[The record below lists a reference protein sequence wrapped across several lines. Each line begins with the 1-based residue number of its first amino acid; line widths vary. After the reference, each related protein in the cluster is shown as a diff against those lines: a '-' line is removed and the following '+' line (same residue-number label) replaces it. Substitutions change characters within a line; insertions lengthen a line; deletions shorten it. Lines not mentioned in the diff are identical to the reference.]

1 MPSSSSL
8 SLNIRTSSTGVLLG
22 LTCRA
27 EHDCVASAASAA
39 SVTGPATVDYPSTD
53 HLDKY
58 PYRAEDSHRESVH
71 RQVRQPGEGERGRG
85 RSTPLLLVGSQRT
98 ATQNGAWSGLLFPCP
113 VPWCLVRT
121 NAPYCTPDSDSDSNP
136 EASPVGIHSCV
147 SKLRRQQGPW
157 PAQARKAWMV
167 EDVWNGRFA
176 HRVDPVGRE
185 SRRDAPKLVRCQSL
199 PEQAIDAPAV
209 GEAGSGGLKPEG
221 GTRTLFQGTVGEV

>member
-39 SVTGPATVDYPSTD
+39 SAIGPATADFPSTD
-53 HLDKY
+53 HLGQVPVQSRRFASRVCPKTGAAT
-58 PYRAEDSHRESVH
+58 RRRRTRSRKVH
-71 RQVRQPGEGERGRG
+71 P
-85 RSTPLLLVGSQRT
+85 SPNSQRT
-98 ATQNGAWSGLLFPCP
+98 ATAYAEWSMVWSLLPVSIPLASGPYECP
-113 VPWCLVRT
+113 VLYTRLRLRLRPGGQ
-121 NAPYCTPDSDSDSNP
+121 SS
-136 EASPVGIHSCV
+136 IHSCV
-147 SKLRRQQGPW
+147 SIDNRDPGRQ
-157 PAQARKAWMV
+157 QARKAWMV
-167 EDVWNGRFA
+167 EDVWNGLFA

-209 GEAGSGGLKPEG
+209 GEVGSRGGFEA
-221 GTRTLFQGTVGEV
+221 